1 MVVFGKWSLWAVI
14 ILATLGIP
22 VGVAVEGNLV
32 IAVVLVA
39 VVVVGAIYQLRDNPN
54 L

>member
-14 ILATLGIP
+14 IVATLGIA
-22 VGVAVEGNLV
+22 VGVAVAGNLV